1 MSFFSN
7 IGWVSANAEGDARWI
22 KRSEY
27 YAPGQLLTY
36 DSDVGGLVALPAG
49 SDGQILTARSALT
62 NGLQWEDSA
71 VEISPGDVGA
81 ESDSSELHFDPSPI
95 TGVGTIALASS
106 PAGSLT
112 VGSST
117 AVAVVGT
124 SAGGRVISLT
134 STPIAAITINTTGP
148 IAGGGAVSPSGSL
161 TLSHANSGV
170 TAGSY
175 TAASITVDARGHISS
190 AANANTRSVIA
201 GTGIS
206 LSGSTTNFYSGVGAT
221 MTINLASTTVTAG
234 SYGSG
239 TQVGTF
245 TVNAQGQLT
254 AAANVSISALTI
266 NVVGPLTI
274 SGTAV
279 PGGSI
284 TLTNTALNSIAT
296 RNWVAGT
303 NAAVTATYADSVVIG
318 DGAKGQN
325 ACVVMGSAAGTTS
338 SYDSVILGYR
348 TNGPTTWGA
357 STVLGSRAGFSATG
371 VIDLSVLAG
380 YQAGLNLSNA
390 SKVTYLGT
398 QAGAN
403 ATTGADNTSVG
414 YGSGPTA
421 LAPTVAQTLA
431 LGSGAS
437 VGANTAIAAG
447 YLASATAANSIALG
461 ANVTNTVAN
470 TALIGDTTAF
480 VVRSAGSFESAVQEG
495 AAVGRI
501 PTDAAPSPQTIASGA
516 TATTNIYSTRYA
528 DGGTTVGNY
537 LAVAPNTN
545 TLGLI
550 KLGNHYSA
558 SAVVMF
564 TISGASPGTTVV
576 LTLQWS
582 SDNGATWQTL
592 GQNMWAFSGGATSGG
607 ISCATSMKTT
617 GAVTNLLRCQLQN
630 NTSQTLTITMYRLA
644 SDRNN

>member
-1 MSFFSN
+1 MSFYSN
-7 IGWVSANAEGDARWI
+7 VGWLSNNAEGDARWV

-27 YAPGQLLTY
+27 FAPGQILTY
-36 DSDVGGLVALPAG
+36 DSDVGGIVAFPAG
-49 SDGQILTARSALT
+49 NDGQILTARSALT

-106 PAGSLT
+106 PAGSLSA
-112 VGSST
+112 GSST

-134 STPIAAITINTTGP
+134 STPIAAITVNTTTP
-148 IAGGGAVSPSGSL
+148 IAGGGAVSPGGSI
-161 TLSHANSGV
+161 TLSHANTGLGV
-170 TAGSY
+170 VTYNSV
-175 TAASITVDARGHISS
+175 TFDTRGHPTSGT
-190 AANANTRSVIA
+190 NTTRSVVA

-206 LSGSTTNFYSGVGAT
+206 ISGTGAGFHSANSVNTTILISN
-221 MTINLASTTVTAG
+221 TTVVAG

-266 NVVGPLTI
+266 NVAGPLTV

-303 NAAVTATYADSVVIG
+303 SAAVTATYADSVVIG

-325 ACVVMGSAAGTTS
+325 ACVVIGSAAGTTT
-338 SYDSVILGYR
+338 SYDSVIIGYR
-348 TNGPTTWGA
+348 TNNPTTWGA
-357 STVLGSRAGFSATG
+357 SVIMGSRAGFSATG
-371 VIDLSVLAG
+371 TNDLSIIIG
-380 YQAGLNLSNA
+380 YQAGLSLAGSTKNTL
-390 SKVTYLGT
+390 VGT
-398 QAGAN
+398 QAGYN
-403 ATTGADNTSVG
+403 ITTGGDNVVFG
-414 YGSGPTA
+414 YGAGPTTG
-421 LAPTVAQTLA
+421 TVTQSICI
-431 LGSGAS
+431 GSQATVS
-437 VGANTAIAAG
+437 ANTGISLG
-447 YLASATAANSIALG
+447 YLAVSSATNAIAIG
-461 ANVTNTVAN
+461 ANVTNSVAN
-470 TALIGDTTAF
+470 TALIGNSTAF
-480 VVRSAGSFESAVQEG
+480 VVKSAGSLESAVQEG

-516 TATTNIYSTRYA
+516 TATINIYSTRYA

-537 LAVAPNTN
+537 LAAAPNTS

-558 SAVVMF
+558 SAVAMF
-564 TISGASPGTTVV
+564 TITGPSSGDTVV

-592 GQNMWAFSGGATSGG
+592 GQNMWAFAGGQTSGG

-617 GAVTNLLRCQLQN
+617 GVVTNLLRCQLQN
-630 NTSQTLTITMYRLA
+630 NTTRTLTVTMYRLA